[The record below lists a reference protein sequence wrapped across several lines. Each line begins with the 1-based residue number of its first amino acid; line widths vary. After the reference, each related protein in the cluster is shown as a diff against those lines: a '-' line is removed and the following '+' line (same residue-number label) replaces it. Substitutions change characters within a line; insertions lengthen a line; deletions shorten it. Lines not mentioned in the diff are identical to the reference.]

1 MVPTLKN
8 QFPLKLDSKSPEFG
22 LCLFRTI
29 SKLFTDQGF
38 IYLNY
43 WNNSCVFWL
52 HEFVSP
58 PPVSPANASACSGGG
73 EATTGKPFGKI
84 SNLGLT
90 EGGVL

>member
-1 MVPTLKN
+1 MLGIIGKEFSPVVLVVLMVKIFVPVQEVEEGAGGN
-8 QFPLKLDSKSPEFG
+8 SE
-22 LCLFRTI
+22 
-29 SKLFTDQGF
+29 
-38 IYLNY
+38 LNY